1 MSTTSKSKSSSAK
14 RPKARPDRSFDPAI
28 LRCARATAEQYQVV
42 LWFEDG
48 EWFGKGVELPTT
60 MNDGKTAEQCTANV
74 RDAFVT
80 TVAVM
85 LEDGKIPPPPAF
97 EGLRSEQLNAR
108 PSVEERLRIDT
119 AAKQKIFEGVSDF
132 VRWASLEAV
141 GR

>member
-1 MSTTSKSKSSSAK
+1 MPKSHPK
-14 RPKARPDRSFDPAI
+14 RRPNRPFDPAI
-28 LRCARATAEQYQVV
+28 LRRARAIAEHYQVV

-60 MNDGKTAEQCTANV
+60 MNDGKTAERCIANV

-97 EGLRSEQLNAR
+97 EGIRSEQLNVRLSA
-108 PSVEERLRIDT
+108 EERLRIDA
-119 AAKQKIFEGVSDF
+119 AAKQKGFEGVSDF
-132 VRWASLEAV
+132 VRWASLEAA